1 METFKAHPQLGRFT
15 LRDEGDLKTGPALL
29 FLISYVLI
37 NQPRHLFLSG
47 TTIAIGKILKVV
59 E

>member
-15 LRDEGDLKTGPALL
+15 LRDEGDFKLAPYPSFYQALL
-29 FLISYVLI
+29 WY
-37 NQPRHLFLSG
+37 NQPHHLSLTG